1 MGWVGIENIILT
13 NLLIIVNMLAVR
25 ATDIEEFAW
34 PDAKEATTRARVGG
48 DPTPNHRHNE
58 LVTRYENSV
67 LNG

>member
-1 MGWVGIENIILT
+1 
-13 NLLIIVNMLAVR
+13 MLAVR